1 MKITF
6 LIRSLEGGGAERQL
20 LFTAKGLAPQGH
32 NVSVVTFY
40 DVCFYA
46 AELDNS
52 VVRLIPLHKQGRW
65 DLLSFYWRLIKQL
78 RQEAP
83 EALYSFL
90 DSANVFSILCKP
102 FLPHTKIIWG
112 VRASNVDFANYP
124 WISRWSYKAECFLS
138 RFADRIIAN
147 SRAGLDYAAAH
158 GFPREKMSV
167 VHNGIDT
174 EYFAPDHSLGLPL
187 RTQWGVANDQLLI
200 GLVGRIDPMK
210 GHEVF
215 LQAAAILK
223 ENFTD
228 MRFVCVGDGE
238 KAYVE
243 RMRAVAKDLKLEDVL
258 TWAGVQSD
266 MPAVYNALDLLV
278 SSSSF
283 GEGFSNVI
291 AEAMACGVPCVVTD
305 VGDSADIV
313 GDCGELV
320 PPNQPQLLADAIT
333 RQIENPP
340 DKLACRDRVVS
351 LYSLSTYIDQ
361 TEAALKALIR

>member
-1 MKITF
+1 MKILF
-6 LIRSLEGGGAERQL
+6 LIRSLEAGGAERQL
-20 LFTAKGLAPQGH
+20 VLTAKDLAKRGH
-32 NVSVVTFY
+32 SVTILTFY
-40 DVCFYA
+40 SGGFYESELEGA
-46 AELDNS
+46 AA
-52 VVRLIPLHKQGRW
+52 RLISLNKTGRW
-65 DLLSFYWRLIKQL
+65 DLLGFYWRLIKRL
-78 RQEAP
+78 RFESP
-83 EALYSFL
+83 DVLYSFL

-102 FLPHTKIIWG
+102 FLFNKKIVWG
-112 VRASNVDFANYP
+112 VRASNMDLSAYP
-124 WISRWSYKAECFLS
+124 WISRWSYKAECFFS

-147 SRAGLDYAAAH
+147 SHAGLDYAVAH
-158 GFPREKMSV
+158 GFPREKMCV

-187 RTQWGVANDQLLI
+187 RTQWGVADNQVLI

-210 GHEVF
+210 GHEIF

-223 ENFTD
+223 ENATD
-228 MRFVCVGDGE
+228 TRFVCVGDGE

-243 RMRAVAKDLKLEDVL
+243 RMQAVAKDLKLNNVL
-258 TWAGVQSD
+258 IWAGVQSD

-278 SSSSF
+278 SSSF

-291 AEAMACGVPCVVTD
+291 AEAMACDVPCVVTD

-320 PPNQPQLLADAIT
+320 PPNQSQLLADTIT